1 MAKLPTGSRL
11 IPVLI
16 APVLVTA
23 CHRASPSEV
32 GAAER
37 ASAFPMAE
45 MQTARH
51 ASDISPGVVAQA
63 ALGTPMRE
71 AGVAGVP
78 TPASSE
84 KLK

>member
-1 MAKLPTGSRL
+1 MANPFERAKVIVP
-11 IPVLI
+11 LI
-16 APVLVTA
+16 ATVVLSG

-32 GAAER
+32 GEAER

-45 MQTARH
+45 MQMARH
-51 ASDISPGVVAQA
+51 VSDISPGSVAQA

-71 AGVAGVP
+71 APVAGLP
-78 TPASSE
+78 TPTSSQ

>member
-1 MAKLPTGSRL
+1 MMLAVVTGL
-11 IPVLI
+11 TC
-16 APVLVTA
+16 VTG

-45 MQTARH
+45 MRTAQH
-51 ASDISPGVVAQA
+51 ASDISPAVVGQA
-63 ALGTPMRE
+63 ALGMPMRE
-71 AGVAGVP
+71 AGAAGVP
-78 TPASSE
+78 TPASSQ